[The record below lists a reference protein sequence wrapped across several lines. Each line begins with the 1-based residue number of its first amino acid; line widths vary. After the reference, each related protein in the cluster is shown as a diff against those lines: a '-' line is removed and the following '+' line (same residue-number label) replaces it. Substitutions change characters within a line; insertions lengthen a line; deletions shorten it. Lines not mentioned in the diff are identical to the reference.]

1 MRKVVTIAVAVAAMA
16 AATVPGVSRARTVTA
31 AETATP
37 QQGIKWGE
45 CDKDVGD
52 GVPLP
57 AGMQCG
63 TLKVPLDYQKPAGRT
78 IDIAVSRLPSKNP
91 EKRRGIMLTN
101 PGGPSPGLGYL
112 AFLAAVKM
120 PQAVLDSYDLI
131 GFDPRGMGRSTPV
144 KCDLTAEQQFFGN
157 IPPYARNAGDVAKR
171 AEQSRQIA
179 AQCAASDTAWMLPY
193 VSAKNTARDMDSIR
207 TALGEQKASY
217 LGASWGTY
225 LGSVYA
231 TMFPQRT
238 DRVVLDSNLGP
249 AGWDYES
256 QRLWSQGV
264 DDRFPDFAK
273 YVAANYREY
282 GLGRTAAQVK
292 ATYLRLA
299 ARLDRTPVK
308 GPDVVWDG
316 ALFRL
321 ITFGYSYGATQLP
334 TLAGVFKA
342 LEANQPPPPLP
353 AGETAK
359 AKAGSVDNL
368 ISARYYMICNDS
380 HWPTSLN
387 SYQRNVAIDRVRH
400 PLFGAAGA
408 NINPCAYWPKPV
420 EEPVKVGSNGPA
432 NVLMVQNLRDPATP
446 LAGAKQLRK
455 AFGDRARM
463 VTADQGGHGVYLLN
477 KNQCANTAATSFLL
491 TGQLPARDYHCSADA
506 TPR

>member
-1 MRKVVTIAVAVAAMA
+1 MRKVVTIAVAA
-16 AATVPGVSRARTVTA
+16 AAVATATTSGVSQAGTVNA
-31 AETATP
+31 ATP
-37 QQGIKWGE
+37 VQNIKWGE

-52 GVPLP
+52 GLPLP
-57 AGMQCG
+57 EGMQCG
-63 TLKVPLDYQKPAGRT
+63 TLKVPLDYQKPQGRT

-91 EKRRGIMLTN
+91 EKRRGILLIN
-101 PGGPSPGLGYL
+101 PGGPSPGLGYQAVL
-112 AFLAAVKM
+112 VAAKM

-144 KCDLTAEQQFFGN
+144 KCDLTEEQQLFGN
-157 IPPYARNAGDVAKR
+157 IPPYARNTADVAKR
-171 AEQSRQIA
+171 AEQSQQIA
-179 AQCAASDTAWMLPY
+179 EQCAASDTAWMLPY
-193 VSAKNTARDMDSIR
+193 VSAKNTARDLDSIR

-225 LGSVYA
+225 LGAVYA
-231 TMFPQRT
+231 TMFPERT

-282 GLGRTAAQVK
+282 GLGRTAEQVK
-292 ATYLRLA
+292 AKYLQLA

-316 ALFRL
+316 VLFRL
-321 ITFGYSYGATQLP
+321 ITFAYSYAATQQP
-334 TLAGVFKA
+334 ALAGVFKA
-342 LEANQPPPPLP
+342 LQANQPPPPLP
-353 AGETAK
+353 ASENAK
-359 AKAGSVDNL
+359 ATAAGADNL

-380 HWPTSLN
+380 HWPTSPQ
-387 SYQRNVAIDRVRH
+387 SYQRNVAIDRIRH

-408 NINPCAYWPKPV
+408 NVNPCAYWPKPV
-420 EEPVKVGSNGPA
+420 EEPVRIGDNGPS

-446 LAGAKQLRK
+446 LAGAEQLRK
-455 AFGDRARM
+455 ALGDRARM

-491 TGQLPARDYHCSADA
+491 TGRLPERDYHCSADA
-506 TPR
+506 APR